1 MAVVQQLI
9 RRARLVGAT
18 KGTSTAPG
26 LIGPPEPVDIL
37 LSNGRIAAVGP
48 DLPATG
54 VAEIDADGRWA
65 SPGLWDNHVHLGQW
79 TVNRGWID
87 LSGTDSPED
96 VLDRV
101 RQVLPTTR
109 PGQAIFGF
117 GFRIAVWEERAEVA
131 ALDAMCNDR
140 PIILISGDAHNGWLN
155 TNAQQVLGASPHE
168 SVIEELEWFDIY
180 ARVGEVFDVSPTVY
194 DYSATIAAAHR
205 MGVVGVVDLE
215 FEPGFRRWAE
225 RIEQGV
231 APLRVRSGVYPVD
244 LDDVIAAGLRS
255 GDPIAGSELVRM
267 GPLKIISDGA
277 LNTRTAYCCQPYTDS
292 EPGNPLLGTL
302 NYSRQEVTE
311 LMRRA
316 TEAGLEVAIHGIGD
330 AATRQSLDA
339 FEATG
344 ARGSIEHGQ
353 LVRYRDIRRIAAL
366 GVRASVQPAH
376 LLDDRD
382 VAMHCWS
389 DRTDRCFSFASML
402 QAGVDLRMGSDAPV
416 APLDPWLAM
425 AAAVHRSADDR
436 EPWHPEQNL
445 TAHQAWLASL
455 DQPGPVAFGKPADVV
470 LLDRDPLHVQGG
482 RGVGVERDTGRA
494 AQWLRQTMVELTV
507 VNGEVVHSAL

>member
-1 MAVVQQLI
+1 MI
-9 RRARLVGAT
+9 RRARMVGSPRGA
-18 KGTSTAPG
+18 SALPG

-37 LSNGRIAAVGP
+37 LSGGRVVAVGP
-48 DLPATG
+48 GLSNVG
-54 VAEIDADGRWA
+54 VPEIDADGRWA

-79 TVNRGWID
+79 TVNRGRID
-87 LSGTDSPED
+87 LSGTDSPAE

-101 RQVLPTTR
+101 RQLLPLTR

-117 GFRIAVWEERAEVA
+117 GFRLAVWEDRAEVA
-131 ALDAMCNDR
+131 ELDALCNDR

-155 TNAQQVLGASPHE
+155 TYAQQVLGATPHD
-168 SVIEELEWFDIY
+168 SVIEELAWFDIY
-180 ARVGEVFDVSPTVY
+180 ARIGEVFDVEPTVY

-215 FEPGFRRWAE
+215 FERGFERWVD

-231 APLRVRSGVYPVD
+231 APLRVRSGVYPTD
-244 LDDVIAAGLRS
+244 LEAAIAAGVRTGS
-255 GDPIAGSELVRM
+255 PIGGSELVRM

-277 LNTRTAYCCQPYTDS
+277 LNTRSAFCCQPYSDS
-292 EPGNPLLGTL
+292 DPGKPVHGTQ
-302 NYSRQEVTE
+302 NYTLAEVIA
-311 LMRRA
+311 LMKRA
-316 TEAGLEVAIHGIGD
+316 KATGFEVAIHGIGD
-330 AATRQSLDA
+330 AATHQSLAA
-339 FEATG
+339 FAATG

-353 LVRYRDIRRIAAL
+353 LVRYRDIPRIAEL

-382 VAMHCWS
+382 VAMQCWA
-389 DRTDRCFSFASML
+389 DRTDRCFSYRSML
-402 QAGVDLRMGSDAPV
+402 EAGVDLRLGSDAPV
-416 APLDPWLAM
+416 SPLDPWLAM

-445 TAHQAWLASL
+445 TAYEAWLASL
-455 DQPGPVAFGKPADVV
+455 DQPGPLEVGKRADVI

-494 AQWLRQTMVELTV
+494 AQWLRQTMVEVTV
-507 VNGEVVHSAL
+507 VNGEIVHNTL